1 MDKIRRAVQVALIVI
16 CFVSLKRTENFS
28 LKLTLYIVCVSLLV
42 QEFLKI
48 FNAEMDE
55 NVQLK
60 GDKYKYLRLFGIVV
74 VELLILLGVYYL
86 STLLMFE
93 KNISKH

>member
-1 MDKIRRAVQVALIVI
+1 MDKIRKAAQVSLIVI